1 MLQTG
6 RLEFSPEGMPF
17 PAGGKENFHPA
28 EANPSA
34 ARQVFLAGNRLP
46 ERWQGRDRFVIIDTQ
61 FGLGLNFLATWQAWR
76 DDPQRCRRL
85 HIVAFDA
92 RPFSAADLA
101 RAHQAWPAF
110 ADISAQLR
118 AAWPPLLPGMHR
130 LFFADHQITLTL
142 VFADPAKALRTV
154 NASADAFFLSRPGP
168 GQTLASP
175 NICRALARLA
185 APGATLAAPGVDAAL
200 LAALSAAEFDLAT
213 PTVEATAD
221 PILTGHF
228 RSRRPQRHQAPQDRR
243 AIVIGAGIAGCTT
256 AHRLA
261 VAGWQVELIE
271 QDKRPGQGASG
282 NLTGM
287 LRPLPSADDNRLSRL
302 TRAGFLATRRL
313 LQTLPGARWA
323 DCGVIHLARDGEHEI
338 SQQRAVAALGWPADQ
353 LQFVDRTQAS
363 ALLNWPVERG
373 GWWLPSA
380 GWVQPASLCHA
391 TIDAFP
397 ARIHFRPDVAVDR
410 LNRTKTGWQ
419 ALAGDGS
426 IIASAPVLVMASGT
440 AATRFAEFAW
450 LPQGSDRGQV
460 SHLPAAASAS
470 LGMVLFGQGYA
481 LPPVD
486 GITLIGATHA
496 LDDPDPGERLS
507 DHQENL
513 TRLETRLSG
522 FTTGIAAQQ
531 LHGRTGFRPIS
542 PDRLPMVG
550 PVPIPDSQARCRPHQ
565 QPRIPGLWCVQGF
578 GARGIVWS
586 ALMADLLV
594 SRIEGDPWPIET
606 ELANAVDPA
615 RFISSGNQ
623 PGEEEPQ
630 DDV

>member
-1 MLQTG
+1 
-6 RLEFSPEGMPF
+6 
-17 PAGGKENFHPA
+17 
-28 EANPSA
+28 
-34 ARQVFLAGNRLP
+34 
-46 ERWQGRDRFVIIDTQ
+46 
-61 FGLGLNFLATWQAWR
+61 
-76 DDPQRCRRL
+76 
-85 HIVAFDA
+85 
-92 RPFSAADLA
+92 
-101 RAHQAWPAF
+101 
-110 ADISAQLR
+110 
-118 AAWPPLLPGMHR
+118 MHR
-130 LFFADHQITLTL
+130 LFFADHHITLTL

-168 GQTLASP
+168 DQTLASP

-200 LAALSAAEFDLAT
+200 AAELSAAEFDLAI
-213 PTVEATAD
+213 PAVEATVGT
-221 PILTGHF
+221 ILTGHF
-228 RSRRPQRHQAPQDRR
+228 RSRRPQRHTPPQDRR

-256 AHRLA
+256 AHQLA
-261 VAGWQVELIE
+261 AAGWQVELLE
-271 QDKRPGQGASG
+271 QEKAPGQGASG
-282 NLTGM
+282 NLAGM

-323 DCGVIHLARDGEHEI
+323 DSGVIHLARDDEHEA
-338 SQQRAVAALGWPADQ
+338 SQRRAVAALGWPADQ
-353 LQFVDRTQAS
+353 LQFVDRIKTS
-363 ALLNWPVERG
+363 TLLNWPVERG

-380 GWVQPASLCHA
+380 GWVQPASLCRA
-391 TIDAFP
+391 AIDAFP
-397 ARIHFRPDVAVDR
+397 AGIHFRPDVAVDR

-419 ALAGDGS
+419 VLASDGS

-460 SHLPAAASAS
+460 SHLPAATNNR
-470 LGMVLFGQGYA
+470 LGMVLFGQAYA

-496 LDDPDPGERLS
+496 LDDPDRGERLS
-507 DHQENL
+507 DHQDNL
-513 TRLETRLSG
+513 ARLETMLPG
-522 FTTGIAAQQ
+522 FTAGIAAAQ
-531 LHGRTGFRPIS
+531 LHGRTGFRPMS

-550 PVPIPDSQARCRPHQ
+550 PVPIPNSQARCRPHQ

-615 RFISSGNQ
+615 RFIGAMTL
-623 PGEEEPQ
+623 PAEDGPP